1 MQILMITFVLIAL
14 AWAYWT
20 GRTVADWRVSDDDP
34 QRRAWRVWVWPAT
47 TVVWAFLTSSHKTA
61 AAINKRLPGGWPF
74 AKECETAELVDAL
87 PVYDED
93 IPL

>member
-1 MQILMITFVLIAL
+1 MQILMTTFVLVAL

-20 GRTVADWRVSDDDP
+20 GRTVADWRVTDNDP
-34 QRRAWRVWVWPAT
+34 QRRAWRIWVWPAT
-47 TVVWAFLTSSHKTA
+47 AVVWAFLTSSHKTA
-61 AAINKRLPGGWPF
+61 AAINKRLPGGCSLTEEYK
-74 AKECETAELVDAL
+74 AEELVDAL